1 LKHQSPIQALQKWRS
16 EKPEL
21 FVKRVDK
28 QPGLDS
34 QAGRVMVRHS
44 GSSAWQSSAP
54 QRTENAHQ
62 RRLLKATC

>member
-1 LKHQSPIQALQKWRS
+1 LKHQSPIQALQTWRT

-34 QAGRVMVRHS
+34 Y
-44 GSSAWQSSAP
+44 
-54 QRTENAHQ
+54 
-62 RRLLKATC
+62 